1 MSMSDLNDR
10 TESVRKLEEAIKK
23 GKELKSRD
31 KEFEQFNED
40 ILRYLRAKFPD
51 ESDAVI
57 QEAAAFISY
66 RTAYI
71 ILEEKTKMNDIL
83 VKFYGDTTRKT
94 IEIIGGMMK

>member
-10 TESVRKLEEAIKK
+10 SESVRKLEEAIKK

-31 KEFEQFNED
+31 KEFEQFNDD
-40 ILRYLRAKFPD
+40 ILHYLRAKFPD

-57 QEAAAFISY
+57 QEAVAFISY

-83 VKFYGDTTRKT
+83 VKFYGDTTLKT
-94 IEIIGGMMK
+94 IDLIGGMMK

>member
-10 TESVRKLEEAIKK
+10 AESVRKLEEAIKK

-31 KEFEQFNED
+31 KEFEQFNDD
-40 ILRYLRAKFPD
+40 ILHYLRAKFPE
-51 ESDAVI
+51 ESDVDI

-71 ILEEKTKMNDIL
+71 ILEEKTKMNDTL
-83 VKFYGDTTRKT
+83 VKFYGDTTLKT
-94 IEIIGGMMK
+94 IDLIGDMMK

>member
-1 MSMSDLNDR
+1 MSTSDLNNKA
-10 TESVRKLEEAIKK
+10 ESVRKLEEAIKK

-31 KEFEQFNED
+31 KEFEQFND
-40 ILRYLRAKFPD
+40 NILHYLRAKFPE

-71 ILEEKTKMNDIL
+71 ILEENIKMNDIM
-83 VKFYGDTTRKT
+83 VKFYGDTTLKT
-94 IEIIGGMMK
+94 IDLIGGMMK

>member
-10 TESVRKLEEAIKK
+10 AESVKKLEEAIKK

-31 KEFEQFNED
+31 KEFEQFNDD
-40 ILRYLRAKFPD
+40 ILHYLRAKFPE
-51 ESDAVI
+51 ESDADI

-71 ILEEKTKMNDIL
+71 ILEEKTKMNDTI
-83 VKFYGDTTRKT
+83 VKFYGDTTLKT
-94 IEIIGGMMK
+94 INLIGDMMK

>member
-10 TESVRKLEEAIKK
+10 VESVRKLEEAIKK

-31 KEFEQFNED
+31 KEFEQFNDD
-40 ILRYLRAKFPD
+40 ILHYLRAKFSE

-66 RTAYI
+66 RTATI
-71 ILEEKTKMNDIL
+71 ILEEKTKMNDTI
-83 VKFYGDTTRKT
+83 VKFYGDTTLKT
-94 IEIIGGMMK
+94 INLIGDMMK

>member
-1 MSMSDLNDR
+1 MSMSDLNDKA
-10 TESVRKLEEAIKK
+10 ESVKKLEEAIKK

>member
-94 IEIIGGMMK
+94 IDLIGGMMK

>member
-10 TESVRKLEEAIKK
+10 TESIRKLEEAIKK

-31 KEFEQFNED
+31 KEFEQFNDD
-40 ILRYLRAKFPD
+40 ILHYLRAKFPD
-51 ESDAVI
+51 ESDSVI

-66 RTAYI
+66 RTAAI
-71 ILEEKTKMNDIL
+71 ILEEKTKMNDTI

-94 IEIIGGMMK
+94 IEMIGDMMK

>member
-10 TESVRKLEEAIKK
+10 VESVRKLEEAIKK

-40 ILRYLRAKFPD
+40 ILHYLRAKFPD
-51 ESDAVI
+51 KSNVDI

-66 RTAYI
+66 RTATI
-71 ILEEKTKMNDIL
+71 ILEEKTKMNDTL
-83 VKFYGDTTRKT
+83 VKFYGDTTLKT
-94 IEIIGGMMK
+94 IDLIGGMMK